1 MTATAPQLQ
10 QLLTLK
16 LHPHRNC
23 KIATATAPQ
32 PQKIWNSHL
41 APHYNCSCVILSA
54 NNPHFPFNISIFT
67 NFHTPYQK
75 RHWLFWSSLETET
88 VHTIQLS
95 LKVMIWTVNLNSL
108 LHEIYCQM
116 INPFY
121 GSSNINGILWFINGV
136 YTRCNIKD
144 H

>member
-1 MTATAPQLQ
+1 MFANKYHVLNYCLPFQCICIKCLLMSKDFANVIFGTDQCPARCGDIQLQLHRNRRFMTATAPQLQ

-32 PQKIWNSHL
+32 LQKIWNSHL

-54 NNPHFPFNISIFT
+54 NNTHFPFNISIFT

-75 RHWLFWSSLETET
+75 SH
-88 VHTIQLS
+88 
-95 LKVMIWTVNLNSL
+95 
-108 LHEIYCQM
+108 
-116 INPFY
+116 
-121 GSSNINGILWFINGV
+121 
-136 YTRCNIKD
+136 
-144 H
+144 